1 MSPLHQRRSRLQALG
16 VLVRVPDRVNGG
28 RVGSGAIRM
37 PPHGLLLIQGLLRL
51 AQAIRRD
58 VEGILLGNAVLLHAD
73 LSEQVLTHGAILALL
88 DADLPVGH
96 RRLLA
101 GLNVGEQDA
110 EGGLGEDLQAAEE
123 AEVHLGAVLQEGT
136 LRRHGHQL
144 DARDQ
149 LVDEEDR
156 ISIGLDRPVVAGV
169 HAGLLDGLPRL
180 VEDAGVDVLAG
191 ELPLR
196 ELPVAIR
203 IHELLG
209 REAAEAGHDIGVDLV
224 GIAGED
230 AGLLRVRN
238 GQQLLVV
245 ALLGRTVV
253 LHVHGEAVRGS
264 ALMGVEVER
273 VGEDSARPGL
283 GAVGLALRLRRAL
296 LDALGAG
303 RLAALGGHAV
313 LLGR

>member
-123 AEVHLGAVLQEGT
+123 AVVHPGAVLQEGA
-136 LRRHGHQL
+136 LRRHRQKM
-144 DARDQ
+144 DARHK
-149 LVDEEDR
+149 LLREEDR
-156 ISIGLDRPVVAGV
+156 IRIGLDSPVEAGV
-169 HAGLLDGLPRL
+169 HPSCLDGLPSL
-180 VEDAGVDVLAG
+180 VEDASVDPLAR
-191 ELPLR
+191 ELPLG
-196 ELPVAIR
+196 ELPVAVDIL
-203 IHELLG
+203 HLVCLK
-209 REAAEAGHDIGVDLV
+209 AAKARLDIGVHGVRL
-224 GIAGED
+224 ASED
-230 AGLLRVRN
+230 AGLPLI
-238 GQQLLVV
+238 
-245 ALLGRTVV
+245 
-253 LHVHGEAVRGS
+253 
-264 ALMGVEVER
+264 
-273 VGEDSARPGL
+273 
-283 GAVGLALRLRRAL
+283 RA
-296 LDALGAG
+296 
-303 RLAALGGHAV
+303 
-313 LLGR
+313 